1 MKRHIISLSI
11 ILGLLLIHLLL
22 RIYNEQELPDMRGYM
37 SMAIIMVLLV
47 WAVHHKETSKRRKEA
62 LDEQQESIE
71 AYKSE
76 IKKKDEDLTASE
88 KRIGA
93 MATDM
98 EELRRNHFDIIAKG
112 RRLYDSITAGGRT
125 VAWSNDDC
133 KAFVEYCRA
142 RHADVL
148 KRIEDEYTGLTPNNK
163 VVMLL
168 AEIVGGDDELRRIT
182 GMTAGSLRTMRHRM
196 RKKQRQT
203 E

>member
-1 MKRHIISLSI
+1 M

-22 RIYNEQELPDMRGYM
+22 RIYNEQGLPDMRGYL
-37 SMAIIMVLLV
+37 SLAIILILLV
-47 WAVHHKETSKRRKEA
+47 WAIHHKEASKRRKKA

-76 IKKKDEDLTASE
+76 IRKKDEDLTACA

-93 MATDM
+93 MASDM
-98 EELRRNHFDIIAKG
+98 AEMRRNHFDTIAKG
-112 RRLYDSITAGGRT
+112 RRLYDSITDGGCT

-182 GMTAGSLRTMRHRM
+182 GMTAGSLRTMRHG
-196 RKKQRQT
+196 
-203 E
+203 